1 MRYIARLAAF
11 TIFGIYSG
19 PISIRHDPKV
29 PPDERLCGVLLD
41 PPVRAALGDR
51 STTRARVAPRGAHR
65 ARRYPPGVAAVVA
78 RQTRRSEAGNDGK
91 PGHRSLPRPQ
101 AVRARSRALRRRILP
116 LARSALPGESGDR
129 ARGAG
134 ERFRGHRWSG
144 GDLRYAREDRRSDP
158 IADCGLRI
166 ADWK

>member
-19 PISIRHDPKV
+19 LISIRHDPKV

-41 PPVRAALGDR
+41 PPVRTALGDR
-51 STTRARVAPRGAHR
+51 STTRTRVAPRGAHR

-78 RQTRRSEAGNDGK
+78 RPARRGEAGNDGE

-116 LARSALPGESGDR
+116 LARGALPGESGDR

-134 ERFRGHRWSG
+134 EGVRGDGW
-144 GDLRYAREDRRSDP
+144 LRRTVWGAKENR
-158 IADCGLRI
+158 
-166 ADWK
+166 

>member
-19 PISIRHDPKV
+19 PISIRHGPKV
-29 PPDERLCGVLLD
+29 LLDERLCGVLLD

-65 ARRYPPGVAAVVA
+65 ARRYTPGVAVVVA
-78 RQTRRSEAGNDGK
+78 RPARRGEAGNDGE

-116 LARSALPGESGDR
+116 LAHGALPGEPGDR
-129 ARGAG
+129 ACGAG
-134 ERFRGHRWSG
+134 EELRGNRWFG
-144 GDLRYAREDRRSDP
+144 GDLRYAREDRGRNKVRS
-158 IADCGLRI
+158 AECGVRN
-166 ADWK
+166 